1 MHQEAAMLAAT
12 AALQPILCKDLA
24 NIVLAFLVL
33 ETEAWDPWSG
43 WQEVREFDSAGF
55 YGHVPMCP
63 TELPLF

>member
-1 MHQEAAMLAAT
+1 MHEEAALHAAT
-12 AALQPILCKDLA
+12 LALKNIMCKDLA

-33 ETEAWDPWSG
+33 EPEAWDPWSG
-43 WQEVREFDSAGF
+43 WQTCPEYDSFGH